1 MKHWKDLAPHQVG
14 RVGRSLVADE
24 LNRRGALAT
33 LTNTTRTRVAVVAMH
48 PDTSRTVNILVK
60 TKRVKVWQWN
70 IDKAEAAQQAAED
83 DFLILVDL
91 QPSEPA
97 YYIVRLRDAAKRK
110 VEVHNAWLKSI
121 GGRRPNTPDS
131 KHTAIP
137 VEDVE
142 AGKDAW
148 HILGVIPDAGEAR
161 K

>member
-1 MKHWKDLAPHQVG
+1 MRQWKDLTPHQVG

-33 LTNTTRTRVAVVAMH
+33 LTNTTRVAVVAMH

-60 TKRVKVWQWN
+60 TKRFKVWQWN
-70 IDKAEAAQQAAED
+70 IDKAEAEQQAPED

-148 HILGVIPDAGEAR
+148 HILGVIPDAGEAG

>member
-1 MKHWKDLAPHQVG
+1 MRQWKDLTPYQVG

-33 LTNTTRTRVAVVAMH
+33 PANTTRERVAVVAMH

-60 TKRVKVWQWN
+60 TKRAKVWQWN
-70 IDKAEAAQQAAED
+70 IDRAEAEQQAPED
-83 DFLILVDL
+83 DFLIFVDL

-131 KHTAIP
+131 KHTAIS

-148 HILGVIPDAGEAR
+148 HILGVIPDAD
-161 K
+161 

>member
-1 MKHWKDLAPHQVG
+1 M
-14 RVGRSLVADE
+14 
-24 LNRRGALAT
+24 
-33 LTNTTRTRVAVVAMH
+33 
-48 PDTSRTVNILVK
+48 
-60 TKRVKVWQWN
+60 
-70 IDKAEAAQQAAED
+70 
-83 DFLILVDL
+83 
-91 QPSEPA
+91 
-97 YYIVRLRDAAKRK
+97 
-110 VEVHNAWLKSI
+110 EVHNAWLKSI

>member
-70 IDKAEAAQQAAED
+70 IDKAEAEQQAAED

>member
-1 MKHWKDLAPHQVG
+1 MRQWKDLTPHQVG

-33 LTNTTRTRVAVVAMH
+33 LTNTTRVAVVAMH

-60 TKRVKVWQWN
+60 TKRFKVWQWN
-70 IDKAEAAQQAAED
+70 IDKAEAEQQAPED

-121 GGRRPNTPDS
+121 GGERPRTKGSP
-131 KHTAIP
+131 HTGIA

-148 HILGVIPDAGEAR
+148 YILGVIPDAA
-161 K
+161 

>member
-1 MKHWKDLAPHQVG
+1 MRQWKDLTPHQVG

-33 LTNTTRTRVAVVAMH
+33 LTNTTRVAVVAMH

-60 TKRVKVWQWN
+60 TKRFKVWQWD
-70 IDKAEAAQQAAED
+70 IDKAEAEQRAPED

-121 GGRRPNTPDS
+121 GGERPRTKGSP
-131 KHTAIP
+131 HTAIP

-148 HILGVIPDAGEAR
+148 HILGVIPDAGEAG

>member
-1 MKHWKDLAPHQVG
+1 MKQWKDLTSHQVG

-70 IDKAEAAQQAAED
+70 IDKAEAEQQAPED

-91 QPSEPA
+91 QPSKPA
-97 YYIVRLRDAAKRK
+97 YYIMRLRDVAKRK

>member
-1 MKHWKDLAPHQVG
+1 MRRWKDLARHQVS

-33 LTNTTRTRVAVVAMH
+33 LTTPRARVAVVARH

-70 IDKAEAAQQAAED
+70 IDKAEAEQQAPED

-110 VEVHNAWLKSI
+110 VEVHNAWLESI

-148 HILGVIPDAGEAR
+148 HILGVIPDAD
-161 K
+161 

>member
-1 MKHWKDLAPHQVG
+1 MRQRKYPTPQQVG
-14 RVGRSLVADE
+14 QAGKLFAAAE

-33 LTNTTRTRVAVVAMH
+33 LDTTRARVAVVARH

-60 TKRVKVWQWN
+60 TKGPRSQVWQWN
-70 IDKAEAAQQAAED
+70 IDRAEAEQQAPED
-83 DFLILVDL
+83 DFLIFVDL

-131 KHTAIP
+131 KHTAIS
-137 VEDVE
+137 VEDEE

-148 HILGVIPDAGEAR
+148 HILGVIPDAN
-161 K
+161 